1 MIYHYRAWREKDGI
15 FTSGI
20 EEEFDVTDP
29 RNDSKTPDRAAEITA
44 WQRAI
49 RTLADWKPGVSITLE
64 HVTRGPIPNNDPSA
78 NESIIPQEYLTAES
92 EYLRDDRDLYL
103 ECLNGKPLKD
113 RTEKQEVRDGL
124 ILYHNV
130 YLAIRNGE

>member
-1 MIYHYRAWREKDGI
+1 VIYHFQAFVEKDGETI
-15 FTSGI
+15 SGV

-49 RTLADWKPGVSITLE
+49 RTLADWKPGYSITLV
-64 HVTRGPIPNNDPSA
+64 HVTRGRLPNSYTSA

-124 ILYHNV
+124 ILFHHV
-130 YLAIRNGE
+130 YEAIRNGE